1 MKGVFI
7 DFIFKKLPKMDLIYF
22 DIYLYKFLKQK
33 DMKSNSVDVPV
44 NEGRIWLL

>member
-22 DIYLYKFLKQK
+22 DIYLYKYLKQK
-33 DMKSNSVDVPV
+33 DMKSNSVEEPV
-44 NEGRIWLL
+44 IKG